1 MASFVGEKRK
11 KVDNISVR
19 TITDLKRK
27 IKLVRSGWFKT
38 ALRNDMSYTP
48 SQHDKIKMNINL
60 YLGQMM
66 QFMARE
72 GMMPEQNALVL
83 DSADLG
89 SSVVLKAFGFKPE
102 NIHVPNWFNKTSEYN
117 IMKSRVPKL
126 SCFPISVDDYVQ
138 AFTGSVDTDEFRS
151 QLDEKFDNTKWKKAK
166 KKTKKKVNY
175 IPKIIPP
182 LPERPDGFQFV
193 YLDYCNRFHW
203 KKRRAKN
210 TRYNSDTVKD
220 MFDAQCFSKTEPFVF
235 ALTGSFMMIAK
246 ERYETDLETF
256 QRMIERAAKKNG
268 YKIRIDQYF
277 VYNRSTQSGEAD
289 DVIGYQDEED
299 IPEDVPSKVAKGSK
313 MFFMSFVGSYDD
325 EAVSSWDSLFSQC
338 SGGACKLEIKHKD
351 CLYQA
356 GNVERGL
363 VFLSKPFCNYKITDF
378 YIVSEVKNRDDRGE
392 VMALMDKFKQ
402 LPWKKDLSDKGDLAD
417 ALLAANKRK
426 GKHFANG
433 IIKLFRNKDGG
444 GDNELL
450 DITEMIEHVKK
461 GRSGNELPEN
471 DWGKFIFR
479 LDDILDIK
487 FPAKTDHSVSIEVIY
502 DDLVGIHF
510 VNDEVLKEKKFDD
523 IKPKMKV
530 NESCYIFHKKDLAK
544 YVVHT
549 ETDNSCF
556 KVGQKVM
563 VKWYDKKDYPG
574 VIQSRYPDGD
584 YEVYFESDETIAK
597 VSGDNMT
604 CVDDGV
610 ARKKVKVK
618 RRGVEFTQGE
628 KVYLNTF
635 FGEAEGV
642 IEEVRTNKNGE
653 KEYVVFLEGMS
664 DPGWLE
670 DPENI
675 EDFNQ
680 SNYISWPDYV
690 YEHHPAY
697 RIMKGSELKKVDE
710 AEEDMGS
717 SSKYSLKF

>member
-1 MASFVGEKRK
+1 MTSVAAEAAEAAGEKRK

-27 IKLVRSGWFKT
+27 IKLVRSGWFKK

-72 GMMPEQNALVL
+72 GQMPKQNALVL

-89 SSVVLKAFGFKPE
+89 SSVVLKAFGFQPE

-117 IMKSRVPKL
+117 IMKSRVSKL

-138 AFTGSVDTDEFRS
+138 AFTGSEDTDEFRS
-151 QLDEKFDNTKWKKAK
+151 QLDKKFRSTKFKRGVEEP
-166 KKTKKKVNY
+166 T
-175 IPKIIPP
+175 IIPP

-203 KKRRAKN
+203 KEERAED

-220 MFDAQCFSKTEPFVF
+220 MFNAQCFSKTEPFVF

-246 ERYETDLETF
+246 ERYETDLKTF

-289 DVIGYQDEED
+289 DVIGYQEDED
-299 IPEDVPSKVAKGSK
+299 IPAGVPSKIAKGSK

-378 YIVSEVKNRDDRGE
+378 YIVSHVENRDDRSE
-392 VMALMDKFKQ
+392 IMALMDKFEQ
-402 LPWKKDLSDKGDLAD
+402 LPWKKGLSDKGDRAD

-461 GRSGNELPEN
+461 GRSGNTLPEN
-471 DWGKFIFR
+471 DSGKFIFR
-479 LDDILDIK
+479 LDDILDIRY
-487 FPAKTDHSVSIEVIY
+487 PEVTEHSVSIEVIY
-502 DDLVGIHF
+502 DDLVGVHF
-510 VNDEVLKEKKFDD
+510 VDDKVLKEKKFKP

-530 NESCYIFHKKDLAK
+530 NESCYIFHKDVLAK

-556 KVGQKVM
+556 KTGQEVM
-563 VKWYDKKDYPG
+563 VKWYNGRYYPG
-574 VIQSRYPDGD
+574 VIRPRRYDDGD
-584 YEVYFESDETIAK
+584 YEVFFQQSNEVAK
-597 VSGDNMT
+597 VSRDMMR
-604 CVDDGV
+604 CVDRGV
-610 ARKKVKVK
+610 KRKKVK
-618 RRGVEFTQGE
+618 RRRRAKFTH
-628 KVYLNTF
+628 
-635 FGEAEGV
+635 
-642 IEEVRTNKNGE
+642 
-653 KEYVVFLEGMS
+653 
-664 DPGWLE
+664 DE
-670 DPENI
+670 D
-675 EDFNQ
+675 
-680 SNYISWPDYV
+680 
-690 YEHHPAY
+690 
-697 RIMKGSELKKVDE
+697 VD
-710 AEEDMGS
+710 S
-717 SSKYSLKF
+717 FKSLKL

>member
-1 MASFVGEKRK
+1 MAAFVGKRK

-19 TITDLKRK
+19 TITELKKR
-27 IKLVRSGWFKT
+27 ISLVRSGWFKK

-60 YLGQMM
+60 YLGQMI
-66 QFMARE
+66 QFMA
-72 GMMPEQNALVL
+72 GDGQMPYQNALVL

-89 SSVVLKAFGFKPE
+89 SSVVLKAFGFQPE

-138 AFTGSVDTDEFRS
+138 AFTGSEDTDGFRS
-151 QLDEKFDNTKWKKAK
+151 QLMEKFDNTKWKKEK
-166 KKTKKKVNY
+166 KKRANGKKVNY
-175 IPKIIPP
+175 KPKIIQP

-203 KKRRAKN
+203 KEKRAGN

-220 MFDAQCFSKTEPFVF
+220 MFDAECFSKTEPFVF
-235 ALTGSFMMIAK
+235 ALTGSFMMISK
-246 ERYETDLETF
+246 KDYETRLKKF
-256 QRMIERAAKKNG
+256 KGIVERAAKKNG
-268 YKIRIDQYF
+268 YRIRIDQYF

-299 IPEDVPSKVAKGSK
+299 IPKDVPSKIAKGSK
-313 MFFMSFVGSYDD
+313 MFFMSFVGSYND
-325 EAVSSWDSLFSQC
+325 EAVSEWDSLFSQC
-338 SGGACKLEIKHKD
+338 GGGACKLEIKHKD

-378 YIVSEVKNRDDRGE
+378 YIVSEVKNRDNRRE
-392 VMALMDKFKQ
+392 VLALLDKFKQ
-402 LPWKKDLSDKGDLAD
+402 LPWKKDLSDKGDRAD

-450 DITEMIEHVKK
+450 DITEMINHVKK
-461 GRSGNELPEN
+461 GRSGNTLPEN
-471 DWGKFIFR
+471 VSGKFIFR

-487 FPAKTDHSVSIEVIY
+487 FPAETDHSVSIEVIY

-510 VNDEVLKEKKFDD
+510 VDDKVLNEKKFIQ
-523 IKPKMKV
+523 IKPKIKV
-530 NESCYIFHKKDLAK
+530 NESCFIFRKDDLAK

-556 KVGQKVM
+556 KTGQKVM
-563 VKWYDKKDYPG
+563 VLWVDGKEYEG
-574 VIQSRYPDGD
+574 VIQSRYDDGD
-584 YEVYFESDETIAK
+584 YEVYFESDNTGAK
-597 VSGDNMT
+597 MSGDKMR
-604 CVDDGV
+604 CIDDGV

-618 RRGVEFTQGE
+618 RRRVEFTQGE
-628 KVYLNTF
+628 KVDWDGVF
-635 FGEAEGV
+635 GV
-642 IEEVRTNKNGE
+642 IEEVRHNKAGE
-653 KEYVVFLEGMS
+653 KEYVVYLEDMT
-664 DPGWLE
+664 DPGWLD

-675 EDFNQ
+675 KNFRNSD
-680 SNYISWPDYV
+680 YISWPDYV

-697 RIMKGSELKKVDE
+697 RIVKGSELEKVDE
-710 AEEDMGS
+710 AEEDMDS
-717 SSKYSLKF
+717 SSNYSLKF